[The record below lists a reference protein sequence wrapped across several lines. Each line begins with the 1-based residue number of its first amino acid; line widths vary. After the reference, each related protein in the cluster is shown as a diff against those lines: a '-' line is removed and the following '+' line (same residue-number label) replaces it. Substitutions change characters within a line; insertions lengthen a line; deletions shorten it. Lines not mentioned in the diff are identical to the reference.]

1 MIGDIVSSII
11 NHESKHVIDL
21 QGILIKNSDIGA
33 LDFSKSLID
42 NLLFVDTFIDEIDI
56 TNYSFT
62 KISFKNCI
70 IRKVYGISKT
80 SEIPPFFTNS
90 EIEILESEPMYTT
103 NRLSDLNPNHMIF
116 ISIIK
121 KLFMLDSKKKEKDL
135 QKTYGNKEDKDRVTE
150 ILKILVREKIISKPD
165 ENNCHTAKTYN
176 RQRILKILDELNKS
190 KDPLWKTIGELI

>member
-1 MIGDIVSSII
+1 LIGDIVSSII